1 MIFAAGF
8 AASALEVVLLLAFQV
23 LYGSLYRQVGLVVTV
38 FMTGLAAG
46 AWWAGRRPGR
56 WNALTAT
63 RSGVL
68 GSSRSTFS
76 RHRLAVLAFA
86 IATFAALLP
95 LVLPRLGRL
104 DDLLGGELG
113 GQAVILG
120 LAFVLAALVGHQFA
134 QAAAAESGGPAV
146 AAARLYSA
154 DLAGAALG
162 ALLVSAWLVPLFGV
176 TTVCLLT
183 AGLNAAAGAIAW
195 GRTTPA

>member
-1 MIFAAGF
+1 
-8 AASALEVVLLLAFQV
+8 
-23 LYGSLYRQVGLVVTV
+23 
-38 FMTGLAAG
+38 
-46 AWWAGRRPGR
+46 
-56 WNALTAT
+56 
-63 RSGVL
+63 
-68 GSSRSTFS
+68 
-76 RHRLAVLAFA
+76 
-86 IATFAALLP
+86 
-95 LVLPRLGRL
+95 
-104 DDLLGGELG
+104 
-113 GQAVILG
+113 
-120 LAFVLAALVGHQFA
+120 VGHQFA